1 MEDLVTGT
9 VADQGLKGSI
19 EDETGLVSRLK
30 RKKPSRGDVWH
41 LDEVLVSVAGKKH
54 WLWRAVDQEGYVLDE
69 ILQTRR
75 DGKAAVRLLPRLLN
89 KQGVAPKRIV
99 TDKLGS
105 YVAARR
111 KIMPA
116 VEHRSHRGLNN
127 RAENS
132 HLPFRRRER

>member
-1 MEDLVTGT
+1 MVE
-9 VADQGLKGSI
+9 
-19 EDETGLVSRLK
+19 EMLVSI
-30 RKKPSRGDVWH
+30 
-41 LDEVLVSVAGKKH
+41 AGKKH

-116 VEHRSHRGLNN
+116 VEHRSHRRLNN

-132 HLPFRRRER
+132 HLPLRRRER